1 MWIDFVLRHLIHC
14 SNFKNK
20 NTPNFVVVQTI
31 KLVQRRKSLW
41 YFCLHMLSAPNK
53 AAHRSITM

>member
-20 NTPNFVVVQTI
+20 NTPNFVGVVQTI

-41 YFCLHMLSAPNK
+41 YLSPYVVCTEQSRAP
-53 AAHRSITM
+53 